1 VVFSLTDHLL
11 HQAVSHFPQSAISI
25 QRDFSQ
31 SQNSVDQIESQ
42 NGIDT
47 NSVSSFT
54 LPVTVSTLKACFL
67 AARPKTLPAAIV
79 PVWVGCVLAWKLT
92 GKFDLVLALCTLGG
106 AVAIQIATNFFND
119 AIDSRKGADT
129 DRRLGPTRVTAS
141 GMLNSK
147 TVMQVGS
154 GFLALAL
161 VFGIVLFQ
169 ARGWPIVYIGI
180 PSLFLAYGY
189 TGGPFPLAYRG
200 MGELFVILFFGLVAV
215 AGTVFVQTGNW
226 PREAL
231 LLGLQIGL
239 LSAILISINNLRDRD
254 EDASTGKGTL
264 AVRFGP
270 KFAVAIIWLEVK
282 LAVFL
287 GLGWIAFN
295 QPTLAIAGA
304 PVFLIGLRIIWGVL
318 TFPPGPAF
326 NRLLALGGI
335 QLIVFAALFQ
345 IAAVLAT

>member
-1 VVFSLTDHLL
+1 
-11 HQAVSHFPQSAISI
+11 
-25 QRDFSQ
+25 
-31 SQNSVDQIESQ
+31 
-42 NGIDT
+42 
-47 NSVSSFT
+47 
-54 LPVTVSTLKACFL
+54 VTVSNLKACFL

-79 PVWVGCVLAWKLT
+79 PVWAGCVLAWKLT
-92 GKFDLVLALCTLGG
+92 GKFDLILALCTLGG

-119 AIDSRKGADT
+119 AIDSNKGADT

-141 GMLNSK
+141 GMLKSQ
-147 TVMQVGS
+147 TVLQVATS
-154 GFLALAL
+154 FLVIA
-161 VFGIVLFQ
+161 VFCGIVLFRV
-169 ARGWPIVYIGI
+169 RGWPIVSIGI

-215 AGTVFVQTGNW
+215 AGTVFIQTGDW
-226 PREAL
+226 PSEAV

-239 LSAILISINNLRDRD
+239 LSAILISINNLRDREED
-254 EDASTGKGTL
+254 ESTGKHTL

-287 GLGWIAFN
+287 GLVWIAFD
-295 QPTLAIAGA
+295 QPTLAIAGT

-326 NRLLALGGI
+326 NRLLALGGV
-335 QLIVFAALFQ
+335 QLILFAALFQ
-345 IAAVLAT
+345 IAAVLAP